1 MATTINTDHYKE
13 GRKYEP
19 WDVIADWGLGY
30 FLGNALKYISRAG
43 RKDGN
48 AYGQDLM
55 KAITYLQKELDNIGY
70 GRNMPTQARK
80 EDWPEVKK
88 QYESFFGNTLEE
100 AYEQQYKH
108 REEYDPT

>member
-1 MATTINTDHYKE
+1 MGTLINTDHYKE

-30 FLGNALKYISRAG
+30 FLGNAVKYISRAG
-43 RKDGN
+43 RKTGN
-48 AYGQDLM
+48 SYGQDLT

-70 GRNMPTQARK
+70 QRNINVPA
-80 EDWPEVKK
+80 K
-88 QYESFFGNTLEE
+88 QPAKSLEE

>member
-1 MATTINTDHYKE
+1 MATQINTDHYKD

-30 FLGNALKYISRAG
+30 FTGNAVKYLSRAG

-55 KAITYLQKELDNIGY
+55 KAITYIQKELDNIGY
-70 GRNMPTQARK
+70 QRNMATVVAK
-80 EDWPEVKK
+80 A
-88 QYESFFGNTLEE
+88 TLEE

>member
-1 MATTINTDHYKE
+1 MATPINTDHYKN

-70 GRNMPTQARK
+70 QRNIPTK
-80 EDWPEVKK
+80 
-88 QYESFFGNTLEE
+88 T
-100 AYEQQYKH
+100 
-108 REEYDPT
+108 REESYEGYKTYREDYNPT